1 MNHSTYGLHTIR
13 ANFLGY
19 QGVTT
24 EVWRG
29 DGRRVSARGQLNAS
43 VGFVIRMRQEMPGA
57 TPSAEC
63 VLSWPNGSDL
73 VVYSVAGAV
82 PVGCEF
88 ADLLAAAANR
98 QPIRVG
104 FIINAITRQIQII
117 SLFELD
123 NRTATFNLTG
133 TSVLAM

>member
-1 MNHSTYGLHTIR
+1 MNYSIDGLHTVR

-29 DGRRVSARGQLNAS
+29 DGRRVSANGQLNAS
-43 VGFVIRMRQEMPGA
+43 VGFVIRMQQEMPGA
-57 TPSAEC
+57 TPLAEC

-73 VVYSVAGAV
+73 VMYSVANAV

-88 ADLLAAAANR
+88 ADLLAAAAAR

-104 FIINAITRQIQII
+104 FMINAITRQIQII
-117 SLFELD
+117 SLFERD
-123 NRTATFNLTG
+123 NRMVTFNLAG
-133 TSVLAM
+133 TVVLTM